1 MENPEQKPKALPR
14 RFRASLCGKVSYRR
28 TGPKVDLEGLPFLD
42 ARDGPPPWEK
52 MVPPGM
58 PVELEV
64 GPGKGRFLLAA
75 ARAREEVFFLGVE
88 AAFPY
93 AVYTADRL
101 KRAGLENGLVV
112 LDDATL
118 FLEEGVPEGALQ
130 AIHVYFPDP
139 WPKRRHRKRRFF
151 RPGILPLLHR
161 VLSPGGR
168 LFLSTDATAYY
179 GEILALLGT
188 SPWFERLPG
197 LEKEGALPPEEAFGP
212 TNFETKYRRE
222 GRTIHKAAWRSLP
235 VPCIPPP
242 KG

>member
-1 MENPEQKPKALPR
+1 METPEQTPKSIPR
-14 RFRASLCGKVSYRR
+14 RYRAYLCSKVSYRR
-28 TGPKVDLEGLPFLD
+28 AGPKVDLKGLPLVD

-52 MVPPGM
+52 LVPPGR

-64 GPGKGRFLLAA
+64 GPGKGRFLLEA
-75 ARAREEVFFLGVE
+75 ARARPGVFFLGVE

-93 AVYTADRL
+93 ATYTADRL
-101 KRAGLENGLVV
+101 KRAGLENALVV

-118 FLEEGVPEGALQ
+118 FLEEAVPDRALQ
-130 AIHVYFPDP
+130 ALHVYFPDP

-151 RPGILPLLHR
+151 RPAVLPLLHR
-161 VLSPGGR
+161 VLAPDGR
-168 LFLSTDATAYY
+168 LFVSTDATAYF

-188 SPWFERLPG
+188 SPCFERAPE
-197 LEKEGALPPEEAFGP
+197 LEAEGALPPEEAFGP

-222 GRTIHKAAWRSLP
+222 GRPIHKAAWRPTPL
-235 VPCIPPP
+235 PCIPTG